1 MHKKYFPTILSCLAV
16 TLFVLPGHDLQAQ
29 TQKTYQ
35 AWSNPDQTASPRMNE
50 LLDQLDSL
58 TKKAEKARAADP
70 QFLLDLKNLSSRY
83 RNLPSAQILFDN
95 FSDGD
100 FTRNPAWTVTEGQY
114 FLEKGWG
121 LRNKVE
127 TRPTMETSRKLKG
140 KDLAI
145 ALFGQILNQSGGQT
159 SNTSSNSSSNTSS
172 GQSGQQDVAQPTAI
186 YTKAIIGNAFEI
198 KTNISSW
205 AKNGILDI
213 AVYQGTVQAGVP
225 ATGYH
230 LQYQTSGKF
239 RLIRVSGRGQTTLA
253 SSPRSYNLQD
263 KKVHSIWWQRSKTG
277 FFRVYLD
284 GTQIIQSSDMGFR
297 DRFDGVKLSTQGGDF
312 IFRDISVSG

>member
-1 MHKKYFPTILSCLAV
+1 MRKKYVPKSLIWLIAL
-16 TLFVLPGHDLQAQ
+16 LFVFPAYDLTAQ
-29 TQKTYQ
+29 TTKTYQ
-35 AWSNPDQTASPRMNE
+35 PWSNPDQATSSRMNE

-58 TKKAEKARAADP
+58 TKKAEQARAADP
-70 QFLLDLKNLSSRY
+70 QFLYDLKNLSSRY
-83 RNLPSAQILFDN
+83 RNPPTAQILFDD

-100 FTRNPAWTVTEGQY
+100 FTRNPAWTVSEGQY

-127 TRPTMETSRKLKG
+127 TRPAAETSRKLKG

-159 SNTSSNSSSNTSS
+159 SIPSSNASS
-172 GQSGQQDVAQPTAI
+172 GQSGQQVVAQPTAI
-186 YTKAIIGNAFEI
+186 YTKANIGNAFEI

-205 AKNGILDI
+205 AKNGSLDI
-213 AVYQGTVQAGVP
+213 AVYQGAVQAGTP
-225 ATGYH
+225 TTGYH
-230 LQYQTSGKF
+230 LQYLASGQF
-239 RLIRVSGRGQTTLA
+239 RLIRVSARGQTTLA

-263 KKVHSIWWQRSKTG
+263 KKVHNLRWQRSKTG
-277 FFRVYLD
+277 FFKVYLD
-284 GTQIIQSSDMGFR
+284 GKQIFQSSDMGFR
-297 DRFDGVKLSTQGGDF
+297 DNFNGIRLSTNGGDF